1 MAVVNKAALEALV
14 RQVLLEKLGEA
25 PAGKPA
31 VRTGGVRAVPAPQI
45 EVTEAD
51 RLDTGDPTHR
61 VYTHDLFS
69 LEESP
74 RLGCGLMVMEGTTFP
89 WKLDYDEMDYV
100 VEGRLDILVDG
111 DRVSAG
117 PGEVVYIPKGSSI
130 QFSVE
135 GKARFLYFVYPADWQ
150 KQ

>member
-51 RLDTGDPTHR
+51 RLDTGRSGDR
-61 VYTHDLFS
+61 VWTKDLFS
-69 LEESP
+69 LAEAP
-74 RLGCGLMVMEGTTFP
+74 RLGCGLMVMEDTTFP
-89 WKLDYDEMDYV
+89 WTLTYDEMDYI
-100 VEGRLDILVDG
+100 VEGRLDVLTG
-111 DRVSAG
+111 GETVSAG
-117 PGEVVYIPKGSSI
+117 PGEILHIPRGSEI
-130 QFSVE
+130 QFSVQ
-135 GKARFLYFVYPADWQ
+135 GRARFLSFVYPADWQ
-150 KQ
+150 K